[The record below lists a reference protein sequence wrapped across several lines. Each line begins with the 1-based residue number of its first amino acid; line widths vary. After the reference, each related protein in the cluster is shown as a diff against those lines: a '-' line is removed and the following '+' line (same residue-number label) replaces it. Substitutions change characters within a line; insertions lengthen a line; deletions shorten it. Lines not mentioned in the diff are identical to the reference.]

1 MRVST
6 CLNVMVAGHHFLP
19 RRDGDVSSVVMLN
32 NIWAFLVIGGILV
45 AGLLG
50 RLAGDGG
57 VIDAMLKT
65 PKSVVMDIA
74 LPLAGMMMFWLG
86 VLLLIEKAGVLALI
100 TRLLSPVM
108 RRLFP
113 EVPSDHPAL
122 GAIIMNLSANVLGLG
137 NSATPLGLK
146 AMTHLQE
153 LNPAKRAPSNA
164 MCLFLALNTAGFSL
178 LPSSSIA
185 YLSAAGVKGPYRVI
199 LPTIIATT
207 CASIV
212 AIVMAKLLQRVPMF
226 AVKAEDAAE
235 VEAKPEAKAEIS
247 AGMSMRAKVMIGLLA
262 VAFAGSA
269 VMELGPKTWRTSLL
283 AATGVQSLVDRA
295 EKAKQVTAAT
305 EAKLAE
311 TAPAS
316 ETWFMH
322 TFNGTSA
329 LALPLILLVAVG
341 VASARG
347 VKVYEEFVEGAK
359 EGFGVATRI
368 MPFLVAM
375 LAALA
380 LFKGSGMLLLL
391 GHVLGPVL
399 HFLGFPV
406 DLLPLALMRPLSG
419 SGSLGILNEILANPQ
434 ATESLK
440 FSAAIL
446 YGSSETTFYVLT
458 VYFGS
463 VGIRKVR
470 HALAAGLM
478 ADITGMLMAVL
489 LGRVIFG

>member
-1 MRVST
+1 
-6 CLNVMVAGHHFLP
+6 
-19 RRDGDVSSVVMLN
+19 MLN
-32 NIWAFLVIGGILV
+32 HIWAFLVIGGILV

-57 VIDAMLKT
+57 VIESMLKA
-65 PKSVVMDIA
+65 PKAVVMDIA

-86 VLLLIEKAGVLALI
+86 VLRLIEKAGVLAFVQ
-100 TRLLSPVM
+100 RLLAPLM

-113 EVPSDHPAL
+113 EVPPDHPAL

-146 AMTHLQE
+146 AMSHLQE

-212 AIVMAKLLQRVPMF
+212 AILAAKLLQALPMF
-226 AVKAEDAAE
+226 GVRAEDHAE
-235 VEAKPEAKAEIS
+235 AEAKAEDKTES
-247 AGMSMRAKVMIGLLA
+247 AARASSSGRALLIVLA
-262 VAFAGSA
+262 IAFAGIA
-269 VMELGPKTWRTSLL
+269 AFELGPKSWRTSVL
-283 AATGVQSLVDRA
+283 ANTGVQKLVNDAEQARA
-295 EKAKQVTAAT
+295 ASSAA
-305 EAKLAE
+305 
-311 TAPAS
+311 APAIAHTGES
-316 ETWFMH
+316 ETWGMH
-322 TFNGTSA
+322 LFNGTST
-329 LALPLILLVAVG
+329 LALPFILLAAVG
-341 VASARG
+341 IAWARG

-391 GHVLGPVL
+391 GHVLAPAL
-399 HFLGFPV
+399 NLLGFPI

-419 SGSLGILNEILANPQ
+419 SGSLGILNEILTNPQ
-434 ATESLK
+434 ASEMLK
-440 FSAAIL
+440 FSAATL

-478 ADITGMLMAVL
+478 ADITGMMMAVL
-489 LGRVIFG
+489 LGRLIFG